1 MIDRHELVHTV
12 QHNCTISDASHAGL
26 FSICGL
32 ALRLRDLYKWE
43 RQLAPWEEH
52 DAPKVLAWI
61 GDREEEWEQA
71 GSKEYRSLKLNGHTY
86 DPFDTEKINT
96 LLAEGNLFYG
106 AGYAQRLKPT
116 FYLAEIE
123 QKSAL
128 NGRPVFLLGHE
139 LARDLL
145 TLPALS
151 QDNSIV
157 VRQEAAR
164 LFLWDQMTYIK
175 PSGKAAFKW
184 GLKRCGIADAKPDN
198 LRAAFNTIFDLQRT
212 TYIYHELGEICDNS
226 FDRTLWREIIGA
238 FPQSPTELL
247 ARAVK
252 DLLADTCPQGPLAH
266 IIQKQNSAGLAFYV
280 AFSDGLVKELFP
292 QISPA
297 FKAFCESG
305 RWSLIGDAVNQ
316 GYAAAQNHAAL
327 MRRLYREGKHKGDLD
342 WTADEIERQLL

>member
-1 MIDRHELVHTV
+1 MLDREKLARTV
-12 QHNCTISDASHAGL
+12 QQNCTISDASHAGL

-52 DAPKVLAWI
+52 DAREVLAWI
-61 GDREEEWEQA
+61 GDREDGWEEDGQKA
-71 GSKEYRSLKLNGHTY
+71 YASLRIKGHTY
-86 DPFDTEKINT
+86 DTFDTEGINAR
-96 LLAEGNLFYG
+96 LSEEGLFYG

-116 FYLAEIE
+116 FFLAEIE
-123 QKSAL
+123 EKSDL
-128 NGRPVFLLGHE
+128 HGHPVLLLGHE

-151 QDNSIV
+151 QDNCIV
-157 VRQEAAR
+157 VRREAAR

-184 GLKRCGIADAKPDN
+184 GLQRCGVEAMDSGA
-198 LRAAFNTIFDLQRT
+198 LRAAFNTIFNLQQT
-212 TYIYHELGEICDNS
+212 TYVYHELGEIGDRT
-226 FDRTLWREIIGA
+226 FDRRIWREIIGA
-238 FPQSPTELL
+238 FPQAPTELL

-252 DLLADTCPQGPLAH
+252 DLLADTSPCGTLTH
-266 IIQKQNSAGLAFYV
+266 IIQEKNSAALAFYV

-292 QISPA
+292 HIRPA
-297 FKAFCESG
+297 FKEFTTSG
-305 RWSLIGDAVNQ
+305 QWHVIEQAVAEGYKRAQ
-316 GYAAAQNHAAL
+316 GHADL
-327 MRRLYREGKHKGDLD
+327 MSRLYMEGKHKDDLN

>member
-1 MIDRHELVHTV
+1 MLDRDELAHTV
-12 QHNCTISDASHAGL
+12 QQNCTISDASHAGL

-43 RQLAPWEEH
+43 QQLAPWQEH
-52 DAPKVLAWI
+52 DAREILDWI
-61 GDREEEWEQA
+61 GDREDGWDQMA
-71 GSKEYRSLKLNGHTY
+71 TKAYASLQINGHTY
-86 DPFDTEKINT
+86 DSFDTEGINA
-96 LLAEGNLFYG
+96 LLAEEGLFYG

-116 FYLAEIE
+116 FFLAEIE
-123 QKSAL
+123 KKSTL
-128 NGRPVFLLGHE
+128 RGHPVLLLGRE

-151 QDNSIV
+151 QDNCIV

-184 GLKRCGIADAKPDN
+184 GLKHCGVADANPDT
-198 LRAAFNTIFDLQRT
+198 LRKAFNTIFDLQRT
-212 TYIYHELGEICDNS
+212 TYIYHERGEIADKT

-252 DLLADTCPQGPLAH
+252 DLLADTGPEGPLAH
-266 IIQKQNSAGLAFYV
+266 IIQEQNSAALAFYV

-292 QISPA
+292 QIRPV
-297 FKAFCESG
+297 FKVFCGSG
-305 RWSLIGDAVNQ
+305 RWSLIADAVNQ
-316 GYAAAQNHAAL
+316 GYTAAQSYAAL
-327 MRRLYREGKHKGDLD
+327 MSRLYQEGKQKDNLD
-342 WTADEIERQLL
+342 WAADEIERQLL

>member
-1 MIDRHELVHTV
+1 MLDREELARTV
-12 QHNCTISDASHAGL
+12 QQNCTISDASHAGL

-43 RQLAPWEEH
+43 RELAPWEAH
-52 DAPKVLAWI
+52 DARKILDWI
-61 GDREEEWEQA
+61 GDREDNWDQVGQTA
-71 GSKEYRSLKLNGHTY
+71 YAPLPVNGNAY
-86 DPFDTEKINT
+86 DTFDTASINA
-96 LLAEGNLFYG
+96 LLAEEGLFYG

-116 FYLAEIE
+116 FFLAEIE
-123 QKSAL
+123 QQSDLRKH
-128 NGRPVFLLGHE
+128 PVLLLGRE

-151 QDNSIV
+151 QDNCIV

-184 GLKRCGIADAKPDN
+184 GLKRCGVGDTNPDA
-198 LRAAFNTIFDLQRT
+198 LRKAFHTIFDVQRT
-212 TYIYHELGEICDNS
+212 TYIYHELGEIEDTT
-226 FDRTLWREIIGA
+226 FDRMLWREIIGA
-238 FPQSPTELL
+238 FPHSPTELL

-252 DLLADTCPQGPLAH
+252 DLLADTGPGGPLAH
-266 IIQKQNSAGLAFYV
+266 IVQEQNSAALAFYV

-292 QISPA
+292 HIKPA

-305 RWSLIGDAVNQ
+305 QWSLITRALNE
-316 GYAAAQNHAAL
+316 GYAAAQDHAAL
-327 MRRLYREGKHKGDLD
+327 MSRLYTEGKQKDDLA
-342 WTADEIERQLL
+342 WVADEIERQLL